1 MKRLSLLALVLLI
14 PASSHAAEPEPRP
27 RFCAEDLPEGVRQ
40 PGTPPCPAA
49 PHRKPKADGF
59 RDLGDG
65 LSVRIGG
72 RVSAEYGVN
81 R

>member
-1 MKRLSLLALVLLI
+1 MTRLFVLAIVLLI
-14 PASSHAAEPEPRP
+14 PASAYAAEPEQRP
-27 RFCAEDLPEGVRQ
+27 RFCAEDLPEGVRL
-40 PGTPPCPAA
+40 PGTPPCAA
-49 PHRKPKADGF
+49 TPHRQPKADGF
-59 RDLGDG
+59 RDLGNG

>member
-1 MKRLSLLALVLLI
+1 MMRLPLLVLVLLVPI
-14 PASSHAAEPEPRP
+14 SALAAEPEARP
-27 RFCAEDLPEGVRQ
+27 RFCAEDLPEGVRL

-49 PHRKPKADGF
+49 PNRKPKADGF
-59 RDLGDG
+59 RDLGNG